1 MKKLVLSL
9 TFFDKNIYL
18 CMMKR
23 VPFNNGK
30 LSGADPK
37 TYN

>member
-1 MKKLVLSL
+1 MCAR
-9 TFFDKNIYL
+9 FDKNIYL

-37 TYN
+37 T